1 MIYLLLLSTHTGLIF
16 LVADMFH
23 PVSGFAVGL
32 LHNRDVCHA
41 GSRGGAMPMFFSSCK
56 PDHIPRSDLADR
68 AAPALRQSAA
78 SGHDQ
83 GLPQRM
89 TMPGCPRT
97 GFECDAG
104 AIGAGRI

>member
-1 MIYLLLLSTHTGLIF
+1 MIYLLLLSIRSGLIF

-41 GSRGGAMPMFFSSCK
+41 SGRGGAMPMFFSGCK
-56 PDHIPRSDLADR
+56 PNHIPRSDLADR
-68 AAPALRQSAA
+68 AAPALRLSAA

-89 TMPGCPRT
+89 TMPGRPST
-97 GFECDAG
+97 GLERDAG
-104 AIGAGRI
+104 AIGAG